1 MRIGRLVVAAG
12 LSIAAVTTLSH
23 AQTLRTLSTDT
34 KPAAATSICGVPVPP
49 PNFLPP
55 AGAGP
60 VVYLLAPCFERQGG
74 RPRVDPLRYLADIQ
88 LKPSRP
94 SAGEWTPY
102 DAAAE
107 RVIFQD
113 FQRLS
118 GNHPL
123 ADLTVQIR
131 DYAFSNGVIGKL
143 VIYDM
148 IERN

>member
-1 MRIGRLVVAAG
+1 MQIGRLVIAAG
-12 LSIAAVTTLSH
+12 LSVVALITFTH
-23 AQTLRTLSTDT
+23 AQTLRTLSTNT
-34 KPAAATSICGVPVPP
+34 RPAAAASICGAPVPP

-55 AGAGP
+55 AGSGP

-74 RPRVDPLRYLADIQ
+74 RSRLAPETYLAEIQ

-94 SAGEWTPY
+94 SAGVWTPY

-118 GNHPL
+118 TDQRL
-123 ADLTVQIR
+123 ADLTLEIR